1 MKTTLRRAFTLIELL
16 VVIAI
21 IGILAGLILPAVS
34 KAKERARQAQC
45 LANARSLA
53 QGVLMSAMDNG
64 RRFPTAGIMGLYG
77 ALSTYV
83 NDAAVYSCGSAQGTY
98 SGADTSTNSYA
109 YASGTT
115 LSARPYIGSVSGLKM
130 SGTNFNASSKKA
142 VLFEP
147 PLAQSG
153 MKWHSSKD
161 YSGTV
166 GYMDGHADI
175 HFNMVAQT
183 NYTAMFN

>member
-45 LANARSLA
+45 LGNARSLA
-53 QGVLMSAMDNG
+53 QGILMSAMDNN
-64 RRFPTAGIMGLYG
+64 RRFPVVTVM
-77 ALSTYV
+77 ALPSVLSNYV
-83 NDAAVYSCGSAQGTY
+83 GDAAAYVCPSAQGSY
-98 SGADTSTNSYA
+98 EGVDTTINSYGYPA
-109 YASGTT
+109 AGFTV
-115 LSARPYIGSVSGLKM
+115 SARPLIGSISGAKM
-130 SGTNFNASSKKA
+130 SSFAEASKKA

-147 PLAQSG
+147 PLAQQN

-161 YSGTV
+161 WSGTV
-166 GYMDGHADI
+166 GFMDGHSDI
-175 HFNMVAQT
+175 FFAVTNAVSLFN
-183 NYTAMFN
+183 